1 MSLLKPP
8 KHLVLDEDVHRAL
21 TKKKTETGINVKDL
35 GNCAL
40 RAMLERPLLAEA
52 IGRRIVSSGLLSLE
66 EFEHLRREALGDVTT
81 LSSDVNNL
89 IRTTKR
95 NTLAAGSWEIKELA
109 RDTARDFQIL
119 LVWVKDR
126 HLRPMPLHRHA
137 GSEFVVVLSGAIM
150 ISIDAESCVIKAPD
164 CKLIPQGAFHSAA
177 PLDRNT
183 MLLTILSPPEPGY
196 TVEKKAA

>member
-1 MSLLKPP
+1 MKPP

-40 RAMLERPLLAEA
+40 RSMLERPLLAEA
-52 IGRRIVSSGLLSLE
+52 IGRRVVSSGLLSAE
-66 EFEHLRREALGDVTT
+66 QFEDLQREALGDITA
-81 LSSDVNNL
+81 LASDVSSL
-89 IRTTKR
+89 IRSTKH
-95 NTLAAGSWEIKELA
+95 NTLASGSWEIKELVH
-109 RDTARDFQIL
+109 DTARDFQIL

-126 HLRPMPLHRHA
+126 QLRPMLLHRHE

-150 ISIDAESCVIKAPD
+150 ISVDAESCVIKAPN
-164 CKLIPQGAFHSAA
+164 CRLIPQGAFHSAA

-183 MLLTILSPPEPGY
+183 TLLTVLSPPEPGY
-196 TVEKKAA
+196 MIEQST

>member
-1 MSLLKPP
+1 VKPP

-40 RAMLERPLLAEA
+40 RSMLERPLLAEA
-52 IGRRIVSSGLLSLE
+52 IGRRVVSSGLLSAE
-66 EFEHLRREALGDVTT
+66 EFEDLRREALGDITT
-81 LSSDVNNL
+81 AASDVSSL
-89 IRTTKR
+89 IRRTKHD
-95 NTLAAGSWEIKELA
+95 TLAAGSWEIEELV

-126 HLRPMPLHRHA
+126 QLRPIPLHRHE
-137 GSEFVVVLSGAIM
+137 GSEFLVVLSGAIM
-150 ISIDAESCVIKAPD
+150 ISVDAESYVIKAPD
-164 CKLIPQGAFHSAA
+164 CRLIPQGAFHSAA

-183 MLLTILSPPEPGY
+183 MLLSVLSPPEPAY
-196 TVEKKAA
+196 TVEKAG